1 MAPATAGGEPD
12 DGPAGDVRSRLA
24 AHLAAPP
31 GARRRLHTGDGWLYL
46 QDPRMPEL
54 GHGWKLHLSA
64 RPDQLPD
71 LVDLVLPV
79 LLGRTCDAKFAAS
92 TAVLHQ
98 LNSGLRGAAGVGK
111 AVTVYPAPEEA
122 GPLAAELAEVLAGRT
137 GPRVVS
143 DRRLRPDTPVYYRY
157 GPFRVSGDDPD
168 LVMTGPDGRTFPGL
182 AEPAYRQPPW
192 AADPFTAAD
201 PTADPTAGPTG
212 DPTGGPA
219 QSPSPTTRV
228 GDGRYRLTAGI
239 TRSPNGH
246 VYRAVEVAG
255 GREVVVKQARAF
267 VAEDRSGTDA
277 RGRLRHERRV
287 LAALAGVPGVPDLVD
302 YFRHGEDEYLVSTAR
317 GPRDLRRAVLEAGP
331 YDVLGDRAATTA
343 PGTGTGPGPGRDWWA
358 LARGLLAVL
367 DAVHAR
373 GVVVHDLKPANV
385 VLDGAGGCSLVDF
398 GVSSLNGERPEGTTL
413 GYALPAT
420 AGPDTAGPDTAG
432 SHPADDYYALGAT
445 LHWAAT
451 GLDPVVIDPDP
462 AVNRERTLACLA
474 AALPAPPAPL
484 ARPADAVVDLVAGLL
499 SPDAEVRSAAAAG
512 LRQVPAEPGARP
524 AAPGIRPATPAP
536 PPRTAH
542 RPPVVTA
549 DLLDRAVRHTLD
561 RCVRMARDLAHDLAD
576 GRPDASP
583 GAGLPSRPRAL
594 LSRYDGAAGLGL
606 ELLQHPD
613 RPEVRDAAAGLAR
626 WTAAHPALG
635 RLGPGLYDG
644 RAGVDLFLAQAAHLL
659 GTEPVGTEAAAIAA
673 DRFGEL
679 PTDLPADLPADQ
691 VSGAAGLG
699 TARLLLAR
707 LARADGRPEEAA
719 RHTAVAA
726 ACARRLTDG
735 RPTDPREAPNPGTA
749 ALVEGFAHGR
759 AGLAHFLLAL
769 PATDAGTAEAARRL
783 VDGLAED
790 VPRLVTEA
798 RAPGATRRYGSW
810 CRGLAGLGSVLL
822 QAGRLYREPALVT
835 RAAEAAAAALVP
847 APRTGPVGQCCGLA
861 GLGELLVDLAVATGD
876 ERHWRSAE
884 KVAGLILARAGG
896 PYDRP
901 LLPGGDPSTESAS
914 WAAGTP
920 GVLGFLRRLSRRG
933 GPRPGTLFPA

>member
-1 MAPATAGGEPD
+1 MVAAAAGGEPD
-12 DGPAGDVRSRLA
+12 GGPAGDVRSRLA

-31 GARRRLHTGDGWLYL
+31 GARRRLHSGDGWLYL

-64 RPDQLPD
+64 RPDHLPD

-79 LLGRTCDAKFAAS
+79 LLGRICDAKFAAS

-98 LNSGLRGAAGVGK
+98 LNSGLRGPAGVGK

-122 GPLAAELAEVLAGRT
+122 APLAAELAEVLAGRT

-143 DRRLRPDTPVYYRY
+143 DRRLRPDAPVYYRY

-182 AEPAYRQPPW
+182 AEPSYRQPPW
-192 AADPFTAAD
+192 AADPFTAAG
-201 PTADPTAGPTG
+201 PSSGPVAGPAL
-212 DPTGGPA
+212 PL
-219 QSPSPTTRV
+219 SPSASPTTRI
-228 GDGRYRLTAGI
+228 GNGRYRLTAGI

-267 VAEDRSGTDA
+267 VAEDRTGTDA

-331 YDVLGDRAATTA
+331 YDVLGDRAPATA
-343 PGTGTGPGPGRDWWA
+343 HGTGTEPGRDWWA
-358 LARGLLAVL
+358 LARGLLVIL

-385 VLDGAGGCSLVDF
+385 VLNAAGGCSLVDF
-398 GVSSLNGERPEGTTL
+398 GVSSLTGERPEGATL
-413 GYALPAT
+413 GYGLPAT
-420 AGPDTAGPDTAG
+420 AGPDPVGP
-432 SHPADDYYALGAT
+432 HPAHDYYALGAT

-451 GLDPVVIDPDP
+451 GLDPVVIDADP

-474 AALPAPPAPL
+474 GALPAPPA
-484 ARPADAVVDLVAGLL
+484 RPGRAADAADAVVALVAGLL
-499 SPDAEVRSAAAAG
+499 SLDAEERSAAAAD
-512 LRQVPAEPGARP
+512 LQRSPAGADARP

-561 RCVRMARDLAHDLAD
+561 RCVRMAHDLADDLAD
-576 GRPDASP
+576 GRPAASP
-583 GAGLPSRPRAL
+583 DAGRPSRPRAL

-613 RPEVRDAAAGLAR
+613 RPEVRDAAAALAR

-659 GTEPVGTEAAAIAA
+659 GTEPVGAATAA
-673 DRFGEL
+673 T
-679 PTDLPADLPADQ
+679 TDLPSDLPADQ

-707 LARADGRPEEAA
+707 LARADGRPEEAE
-719 RHTAVAA
+719 RHSAVAA

-735 RPTDPREAPNPGTA
+735 RPTDPRETPNPGTA

-769 PATDAGTAEAARRL
+769 PGTDGTTAEAARRL

-790 VPRLVTEA
+790 VPRLAAEA

-822 QAGRLYREPALVT
+822 QAGRLYGEPALVA

-861 GLGELLVDLAVATGD
+861 GIGELLVDLAVATGD

-884 KVAGLILARAGG
+884 EIAGLILARAGG

-901 LLPGGDPSTESAS
+901 LLPGVDPTTESAS

>member
-1 MAPATAGGEPD
+1 MH
-12 DGPAGDVRSRLA
+12 S
-24 AHLAAPP
+24 
-31 GARRRLHTGDGWLYL
+31 GDGWLYL

-64 RPDQLPD
+64 RPDHLPD

-92 TAVLHQ
+92 AAVLHQ
-98 LNSGLRGAAGVGK
+98 LNSGLRGPAGVGK

-143 DRRLRPDTPVYYRY
+143 DRRLRPDAPVYYRY

-182 AEPAYRQPPW
+182 AEPSYRQPPW

-201 PTADPTAGPTG
+201 PAADTTTGPITGPTTG
-212 DPTGGPA
+212 PTTDPARRTA
-219 QSPSPTTRV
+219 PTTRI

-267 VAEDRSGTDA
+267 VAEDRAGTDA

-331 YDVLGDRAATTA
+331 YDVLGDRAAA
-343 PGTGTGPGPGRDWWA
+343 AAHGTGTGPGRDWWA
-358 LARGLLAVL
+358 LARGLLTVL

-385 VLDGAGGCSLVDF
+385 VLDAAGACSLVDF
-398 GVSSLNGERPEGTTL
+398 GVSSLTGERPEGATL
-413 GYALPAT
+413 GYGLPAT
-420 AGPDTAGPDTAG
+420 AGPDPVGP
-432 SHPADDYYALGAT
+432 HPADDYYGLGAT

-474 AALPAPPAPL
+474 GALPTRPTPPARPG
-484 ARPADAVVDLVAGLL
+484 RPAAAAVDLVAGLL
-499 SPDAEVRSAAAAG
+499 SLDTEERSAAAAD
-512 LRQVPAEPGARP
+512 LRRVPPDPDARP
-524 AAPGIRPATPAP
+524 AAPGIRPAPPATPAP
-536 PPRTAH
+536 PAPPHRTAH

-561 RCVRMARDLAHDLAD
+561 RCVRMAHDLAE
-576 GRPDASP
+576 GQPDASP
-583 GAGLPSRPRAL
+583 GASHPSRPRTL

-613 RPEVRDAAAGLAR
+613 RPEVRDAAAALAR

-659 GTEPVGTEAAAIAA
+659 GTEPVGTETTPLSAALQT
-673 DRFGEL
+673 E
-679 PTDLPADLPADQ
+679 LPADLPADQ

-707 LARADGRPEEAA
+707 LARADGRPEEAE

-769 PATDAGTAEAARRL
+769 PGTDGGTAEAARRL

-790 VPRLVTEA
+790 VPRLAAAA

-810 CRGLAGLGSVLL
+810 CRGLAGLGAVLL
-822 QAGRLYREPALVT
+822 QAGRLYGEPALVT
-835 RAAEAAAAALVP
+835 RAAESAAAALVP

-861 GLGELLVDLAVATGD
+861 GIGELLVDLAVATGD

-884 KVAGLILARAGG
+884 EIAGLILARGGG

-901 LLPGGDPSTESAS
+901 LLPGADPSTESAS

>member
-1 MAPATAGGEPD
+1 MVPAAAGGEPD
-12 DGPAGDVRSRLA
+12 DGPTGDVRSRLA

-31 GARRRLHTGDGWLYL
+31 GTRRRLHTGDGWLYL

-64 RPDQLPD
+64 RPDHLPD

-98 LNSGLRGAAGVGK
+98 LNSGLRGPAGVGK

-143 DRRLRPDTPVYYRY
+143 DRRLRPDAPVYYRY

-168 LVMTGPDGRTFPGL
+168 LAMTGPDGRTFPGL
-182 AEPAYRQPPW
+182 AGPSYRQPPW
-192 AADPFTAAD
+192 AADPFTASDPSGPSADTSADTSAD
-201 PTADPTAGPTG
+201 PTADPTRPLS
-212 DPTGGPA
+212 P
-219 QSPSPTTRV
+219 SPSPTTRI

-343 PGTGTGPGPGRDWWA
+343 PGTGTGPGRHWWA

-385 VLDGAGGCSLVDF
+385 VLDEAGGCSLVDF
-398 GVSSLNGERPEGTTL
+398 GVSSLTGERPEGATL
-413 GYALPAT
+413 GYGLPAT
-420 AGPDTAGPDTAG
+420 TRPDTAGP
-432 SHPADDYYALGAT
+432 HPADDYYALGAT

-474 AALPAPPAPL
+474 GALPAPPAPL
-484 ARPADAVVDLVAGLL
+484 ARPADAAVDLVAGLL
-499 SPDAEVRSAAAAG
+499 SLDAEERSAAAAD
-512 LRQVPAEPGARP
+512 LRRVPAEPGARP
-524 AAPGIRPATPAP
+524 AAPGIRPATAAP

-561 RCVRMARDLAHDLAD
+561 RCVRMAHDLAD

-583 GAGLPSRPRAL
+583 RAGGPSRPRAL
-594 LSRYDGAAGLGL
+594 LSHYDGAAGLGL

-613 RPEVRDAAAGLAR
+613 RPEVRDAAAALAR
-626 WTAAHPALG
+626 WTAAHPALD

-659 GTEPVGTEAAAIAA
+659 GTGTALLPA
-673 DRFGEL
+673 DL
-679 PTDLPADLPADQ
+679 TADLPADLTANLTADLPADQ

-707 LARADGRPEEAA
+707 LARADGRPEEAE

-769 PATDAGTAEAARRL
+769 PGTDGGTAGAARRL

-790 VPRLVTEA
+790 VPRLTTEA

-810 CRGLAGLGSVLL
+810 CRGLAGLGAVLL
-822 QAGRLYREPALVT
+822 QAGRLYDDPALVT
-835 RAAEAAAAALVP
+835 RAAEAAATALGA

-861 GLGELLVDLAVATGD
+861 GIGELMVDLAVATGD

-884 KVAGLILARAGG
+884 EVAGLILARGGG

-901 LLPGGDPSTESAS
+901 LLPGADPSAESAS

>member
-1 MAPATAGGEPD
+1 MVPAAAGGEPD

-31 GARRRLHTGDGWLYL
+31 GARRRLHSGDGWLYL

-64 RPDQLPD
+64 RPDHLPD

-122 GPLAAELAEVLAGRT
+122 GPLAEELAEVLAGRT

-143 DRRLRPDTPVYYRY
+143 DRRLRPDAPVYYRY

-182 AEPAYRQPPW
+182 AEPSYRQPPW

-201 PTADPTAGPTG
+201 PTDGTTARSAR
-212 DPTGGPA
+212 PA
-219 QSPSPTTRV
+219 PPTTRI

-287 LAALAGVPGVPDLVD
+287 LAALAGVHGVPDLVD

-331 YDVLGDRAATTA
+331 YDVLGDRGASTA
-343 PGTGTGPGPGRDWWA
+343 PGTGTGPGRDWWA

-385 VLDGAGGCSLVDF
+385 VLDDAGGCSLVDF
-398 GVSSLNGERPEGTTL
+398 GVSSLSGERPEGTTL
-413 GYALPAT
+413 GYGLPA
-420 AGPDTAGPDTAG
+420 TAGPDTAG

-484 ARPADAVVDLVAGLL
+484 ARPSDAAVELVAGLL
-499 SPDAEVRSAAAAG
+499 GPDAEERSAAAAE
-512 LRQVPAEPGARP
+512 LRRVPAEPGARP

-561 RCVRMARDLAHDLAD
+561 RCVRMAHDLAHNLAD
-576 GRPDASP
+576 ERPDASP
-583 GAGLPSRPRAL
+583 GAGRPSRPRAL

-613 RPEVRDAAAGLAR
+613 RPEVRDAAAALAR

-659 GTEPVGTEAAAIAA
+659 GTEPVGTGAAPPSVNIP
-673 DRFGEL
+673 D
-679 PTDLPADLPADQ
+679 DLPADLPADQ

-707 LARADGRPEEAA
+707 LARADDRPEEAE
-719 RHTAVAA
+719 RHAAVAA

-769 PATDAGTAEAARRL
+769 PGSGGGTAEAARRL

-790 VPRLVTEA
+790 VPRLAAEA

-822 QAGRLYREPALVT
+822 QAGRLYREPALLI
-835 RAAEAAAAALVP
+835 RAAETAAAALVP

-861 GLGELLVDLAVATGD
+861 GIGELLVDLAVATGD

-884 KVAGLILARAGG
+884 EVAGLILARGGG

>member
-1 MAPATAGGEPD
+1 MAAAAVGGEPD

-31 GARRRLHTGDGWLYL
+31 GALRRLHSGDGWLYL

-54 GHGWKLHLSA
+54 GHGWKLHLSS
-64 RPDQLPD
+64 RPDHLPD

-98 LNSGLRGAAGVGK
+98 LNSGLRGPAGVGK

-122 GPLAAELAEVLAGRT
+122 APLAAELAEVLAGRT

-143 DRRLRPDTPVYYRY
+143 DRRLRSDAPVYYRY
-157 GPFRVSGDDPD
+157 GPFRVSGEDPD

-182 AEPAYRQPPW
+182 AESSYRQPPW
-192 AADPFTAAD
+192 AADPFTAS
-201 PTADPTAGPTG
+201 GPTT
-212 DPTGGPA
+212 DPADAPTRP
-219 QSPSPTTRV
+219 PSPTTRI
-228 GDGRYRLTAGI
+228 GDGRYRITAGI

-255 GREVVVKQARAF
+255 GRQVVVKQARAF
-267 VAEDRSGTDA
+267 VAEDRTGTDA

-331 YDVLGDRAATTA
+331 YDVLGDRAPATA
-343 PGTGTGPGPGRDWWA
+343 HAAGPGPGRDWWA
-358 LARGLLAVL
+358 LARDLLAIL

-385 VLDGAGGCSLVDF
+385 VLDAAGGCSLVDF
-398 GVSSLNGERPEGTTL
+398 GVSSLSGERPEGTTL
-413 GYALPAT
+413 GYGLPAT
-420 AGPDTAGPDTAG
+420 AGPDPAGPR
-432 SHPADDYYALGAT
+432 PADDYYGLGAT

-474 AALPAPPAPL
+474 GALPTRPTPPTRPGL
-484 ARPADAVVDLVAGLL
+484 PERPADAAVALVAGLL
-499 SPDAEVRSAAAAG
+499 SLDAEERTAAAAD
-512 LRQVPAEPGARP
+512 LRRGPAEPDARP
-524 AAPGIRPATPAP
+524 AAPGPRPVAPAP

-549 DLLDRAVRHTLD
+549 DLVDRAVRHTLD
-561 RCVRMARDLAHDLAD
+561 RCVRMAHDLVD

-583 GAGLPSRPRAL
+583 GAGRPSRPRAL

-613 RPEVRDAAAGLAR
+613 RPEVRDAAAALAR

-659 GTEPVGTEAAAIAA
+659 GTEPVGPEPVGTGAAPLSA
-673 DRFGEL
+673 
-679 PTDLPADLPADQ
+679 DLPAELSTELPAELPADQ

-707 LARADGRPEEAA
+707 LARADGRPEEAE

-735 RPTDPREAPNPGTA
+735 RPTDPRETPNPGTA

-759 AGLAHFLLAL
+759 AGLAHLLLAL
-769 PATDAGTAEAARRL
+769 PGTDGATAEAARSL
-783 VDGLAED
+783 VDGLAAD
-790 VPRLVTEA
+790 VPRLATAA

-810 CRGLAGLGSVLL
+810 CRGLAGLGAVLL
-822 QAGRLYREPALVT
+822 QAGRLYGEPALVA

-861 GLGELLVDLAVATGD
+861 GIGELLVDLAVATGD

-884 KVAGLILARAGG
+884 ELAGLILARAGG
-896 PYDRP
+896 PYGRP
-901 LLPGGDPSTESAS
+901 LLPGADPSTESSS

-920 GVLGFLRRLSRRG
+920 GVLGFLRRLNRRG